1 MIRKRLA
8 TILTFGILFAGAT
21 SAVTSTQVSAFAPL
35 TKFRYVVTF
44 HDGVDAAAM
53 ASNMVGSGLH
63 VSRVYGTL
71 FSGVAVDMSPEQA
84 NALAADP
91 NVALVESDARVVG
104 AQTQDGAEWA
114 LARIDQ
120 RTNEP
125 SAHYSYPASAGMGV
139 VVYLVDSGLITDP
152 VGLSRL
158 PHNELAGRAKTG
170 YSFVYE
176 GDGAEDCLGHG
187 THVAGTVAGTQYGVA
202 KMATVIPARVLDCSG
217 AGSASEVIAALDW
230 IAANRDRSRPTVVN
244 MSIIGPAHQTL
255 DNVVNRLFN
264 SGVTVIAAAG
274 NDGAN
279 ACAYSPARAEGAITV
294 GSTNSS
300 EYREQFSNFGSCVDI
315 FAPGTFIKSAWI
327 GGPKETKT
335 SGGTSSSAAIVSGI
349 AALILGENPGLGS
362 GEVRD
367 RILGNATPGVVLNP
381 GEGSPNRLAY
391 VSN

>member
-8 TILTFGILFAGAT
+8 TILSLGLLFAGAT
-21 SAVTSTQVSAFAPL
+21 SAVTSTQVSAFASP
-35 TKFRYVVTF
+35 TKFRYIVTF

-53 ASNMVGSGLH
+53 ASNMAGSGLY

-91 NVALVESDARVVG
+91 NVALVESDARFVG
-104 AQTQDGAEWA
+104 AQTQDGADWS

-125 SAHYSYPASAGMGV
+125 NAHYSYPASAGMGV
-139 VVYLVDSGLITDP
+139 VVYLVDSGLVTDP
-152 VGLSRL
+152 VGLSQL
-158 PHNELAGRAKTG
+158 PHQDIAGRAKTG

-176 GDGAEDCLGHG
+176 GDGTEDCLGHG
-187 THVAGTVAGTQYGVA
+187 THVAGTVAGTEYGVA
-202 KMATVIPARVLDCSG
+202 KMATVIPARVIDCSG

-230 IAANRDRSRPTVVN
+230 IAANRDRSRPAVVN

-327 GGPKETKT
+327 GGP
-335 SGGTSSSAAIVSGI
+335 
-349 AALILGENPGLGS
+349 
-362 GEVRD
+362 
-367 RILGNATPGVVLNP
+367 
-381 GEGSPNRLAY
+381 
-391 VSN
+391 